1 MLLPPAVVGRCISVF
16 FFCID
21 WAFSHCC
28 FNNADLGIIMI
39 LFFIWTHCPWV
50 LLFIHT
56 YFRRQCVLSFS
67 GGIIFCTSPSFSL
80 RLHLLLPLH
89 PLLLLLSLHLDLHP
103 PITLAAFVQIV
114 LINIYMDNLC
124 PLNVI

>member
-1 MLLPPAVVGRCISVF
+1 MLLPPAVVGRRISV

-28 FNNADLGIIMI
+28 FNNADLGIITI

-56 YFRRQCVLSFS
+56 YFRGQCVLSFS
-67 GGIIFCTSPSFSL
+67 GGIIFCTSPSFTVFVCIFSS
-80 RLHLLLPLH
+80 PFT
-89 PLLLLLSLHLDLHP
+89 PSSPLDLHP

-114 LINIYMDNLC
+114 LINIYIDNLC